1 MRRITL
7 PIKGMTCAS
16 CVAAVEKALSRVK
29 GVRSVNV
36 NFASEKAVLEV
47 NEGVSLEELIGAVKN
62 EGYEVITH
70 RFEFR
75 VKGMTCASCVAAVE
89 KALKGLFG
97 VLQVNVNL
105 ATERA
110 SLVYIPTLTG
120 FNEFREAVK
129 SQGYEA
135 EAITEE
141 LQDREALEREREYTD
156 ILRRFQIS
164 AVLSAIIL
172 IGSLTGLPL
181 ISNRFVLFL
190 LATPVQFW
198 GGLRFHKATLA
209 ALKHR
214 STNMN
219 TLVSVGTFSAYIYST
234 IATFFPNVFEI
245 GGLQAHVYFDTSAVI
260 ITLIL
265 LGRLLEA
272 RAKGRTSEAIRRL
285 AGLQAKTARVE
296 RGEEFVEIPIE
307 EVVVGD
313 TILVRPG
320 ERVPVDGVIIDG
332 YSSLDE
338 SMLTGESIPV
348 DKSVGEAVFGG
359 TINISGSF
367 KLRATKVG
375 RDTALA
381 QIIRLV
387 EEAQGSKAPIQRLAD
402 RVASVFVPTVIG
414 IAIVTF
420 FLWYFFGP
428 EPSFTRA
435 LMNFIAVLI
444 IACPC
449 ALGLATPTAIMV
461 GTGKGAQ
468 RGILIRDAE
477 ALETLHKVQAILL
490 DKTGTITKGEPKLT
504 DIVPLNGENPDELLW
519 LVASA
524 ESSSEHPL
532 AKAVLQEVES
542 KGLKVSTPEE
552 FRSIPGGGIRATV
565 SGKDVFIGTP
575 RLLKENGIK
584 ADNLEDTIEHLTR
597 SGKTAVVVSV
607 DGQIKGIL
615 GFADTVK
622 EGSKDA
628 IRQLK
633 DMSIEVVML
642 TGDNEMAARSIAEE
656 VGVDRFF
663 AGILPEGKVEIV
675 RKLKDEQKVVGMVG
689 DGINDAPALAEA
701 DVGIAIG
708 TGTDIAMEA
717 SDITIIK
724 GDLRDVVSAIK
735 LSKLTLRTIKQNLFW
750 AFFYNVVGIPVAAG
764 LLYLFGGPLLNPMIA
779 SAAMA
784 FSSVSVVSNSLRLRR
799 KPL

>member
-1 MRRITL
+1 
-7 PIKGMTCAS
+7 
-16 CVAAVEKALSRVK
+16 
-29 GVRSVNV
+29 
-36 NFASEKAVLEV
+36 
-47 NEGVSLEELIGAVKN
+47 
-62 EGYEVITH
+62 
-70 RFEFR
+70 
-75 VKGMTCASCVAAVE
+75 
-89 KALKGLFG
+89 
-97 VLQVNVNL
+97 
-105 ATERA
+105 
-110 SLVYIPTLTG
+110 
-120 FNEFREAVK
+120 
-129 SQGYEA
+129 
-135 EAITEE
+135 
-141 LQDREALEREREYTD
+141 
-156 ILRRFQIS
+156 
-164 AVLSAIIL
+164 
-172 IGSLTGLPL
+172 
-181 ISNRFVLFL
+181 
-190 LATPVQFW
+190 
-198 GGLRFHKATLA
+198 
-209 ALKHR
+209 
-214 STNMN
+214 
-219 TLVSVGTFSAYIYST
+219 
-234 IATFFPNVFEI
+234 
-245 GGLQAHVYFDTSAVI
+245 
-260 ITLIL
+260 
-265 LGRLLEA
+265 
-272 RAKGRTSEAIRRL
+272 
-285 AGLQAKTARVE
+285 
-296 RGEEFVEIPIE
+296 
-307 EVVVGD
+307 
-313 TILVRPG
+313 
-320 ERVPVDGVIIDG
+320 
-332 YSSLDE
+332 
-338 SMLTGESIPV
+338 MLTGESIPV